1 MKNDFSK
8 KSIIVFIAFLFFLSI
23 DIFAQ
28 ESLSNKKIV
37 VDTPA
42 CLNIEKSNQ
51 WISSFVQGQLTTDF
65 QNYST
70 LTVLDRLAVESL
82 LAEQQRAE
90 EKTYISNS
98 VAEESSVYA
107 TLINADYLVKVE
119 ISKTGKTY
127 ALRCSVQDVNSA
139 TSVTGAA
146 HSATTITEAQL
157 LDASSIHKA
166 SYDLLSG
173 MKAGNSKLAD
183 LLDYKTQNK
192 EEVEANCN
200 VAKGIQAKNDGNLID
215 ALVYFQKAV
224 ENSKTAKESSTR
236 MKQLITPQT
245 IKTNAEWERI
255 VQDVNLEEQW
265 YKLWKDF
272 EQYVQKSAIACLFL
286 NRVDWEIQNHN
297 SDTAIVTV
305 YYSSILNPEIVALYK
320 FLEEA
325 YEKTPKRRAGE
336 WRGYKKLEGREM
348 FRNYGGYSPY
358 FSTKT
363 PIKARVQLLDGKG
376 KVLGEKEKDFLA
388 WYEEPG
394 SRTLNNNRIPDT
406 YYKEFSIKISSI
418 TDEMKVNI
426 ISDTPRIKVIEKP
439 EGFK

>member
-1 MKNDFSK
+1 MKK
-8 KSIIVFIAFLFFLSI
+8 KFWKNQISLFIIIFIFCTNGIVA
-23 DIFAQ
+23 
-28 ESLSNKKIV
+28 EEKLSNKKIV

-42 CLNIEKSNQ
+42 CLNIEKSNR
-51 WISSFVQGQLTTDF
+51 WIASFVQGQLTTDF

-82 LAEQQRAE
+82 IAEQQRAE
-90 EKTYISNS
+90 EKAYVSNRGGDD
-98 VAEESSVYA
+98 SSIYA
-107 TLINADYLVKVE
+107 SLINADYLIKVE

-127 ALRCSVQDVNSA
+127 ALRCSVQDVNTA
-139 TSVTGAA
+139 TAVTGAA

-157 LDASSIHKA
+157 MDGSSIHKA

-173 MKAGNSKLAD
+173 MKAGNSKLTD

-192 EEVEANCN
+192 DEVEANCN

-224 ENSKTAKESSTR
+224 ENSKTAKESSSR
-236 MKQLITPQT
+236 MEQLVSPTT
-245 IKTNAEWERI
+245 VKSNAEWERI

-272 EQYVQKSAIACLFL
+272 EQYVQKSAIACLFFD
-286 NRVDWEIQNHN
+286 RVDWEIQNNN

-325 YEKTPKRRAGE
+325 YEKTPKRRASE
-336 WRGYKKLEGREM
+336 WRGHTKLEEGER
-348 FRNYGGYSPY
+348 FRNYGDNSSLFY
-358 FSTKT
+358 TKT

-388 WYEEPG
+388 EYEEPG
-394 SRTLNNNRIPDT
+394 SRLVNHNWIPDT

-439 EGFK
+439 KGL